1 MSVTSINRTSIAT
14 AIAFLT
20 VLFIWSTTPLAI
32 QWSSVGAPMTSVSLR
47 MLIGM
52 FCCSIFLLATTRRL
66 PIDRST
72 VPIYLLG
79 GISIYGAMSL
89 FYAAAQE
96 IPSGWIAVLFGLS
109 PIATGVFSS
118 FVEPET
124 RLTPRKLLGLTLGL
138 GGLYL
143 VFSTGL
149 NWQQAS
155 IKGVVY
161 TLIATILSSASS
173 VVTRQLVKDKT
184 LSGMQ
189 ITTGSLVVA
198 LPCFLITALIL
209 EPGLNIDFSSQAW
222 LAIIYLGMIGTGVGF
237 TLYYFLLKRVSA
249 SRLSLITLI
258 TPISALS
265 LGSWLNQEPL
275 IAEIWLGA
283 ALVCSGLM
291 LYEFKPRL
299 GLRRI

>member
-1 MSVTSINRTSIAT
+1 
-14 AIAFLT
+14 
-20 VLFIWSTTPLAI
+20 LAI